1 MTGIGGMRVAVVGA
15 TGALGSRIAA
25 RLAEEG
31 ANLVVSGRSR
41 DKVAS
46 LASEMGATAIAA
58 DLMDDDCGQSIVGGA
73 CEALGGLDAIVQ
85 AAGVVAFGPAEE
97 LTDEVLDRLVRVNFM
112 APVRVT
118 REALGR
124 MDRPGTIVN
133 VSAIVADMP
142 MAGMAAYSAAKA
154 ALSAFDVA
162 VGRESRRSGIR
173 VLDVRPPHLATGL
186 ENRAIAGEPPRLP
199 EGRDPAHVVELI
211 LNAIADPNIR
221 AIEMDA

>member
-1 MTGIGGMRVAVVGA
+1 MRVAVVGA
-15 TGALGSRIAA
+15 TGALGGRIVA
-25 RLAEEG
+25 RLAADG
-31 ANLVVSGRSR
+31 ASLVVSGRSH
-41 DKVAS
+41 DKLAS
-46 LASEMGATAIAA
+46 LASEIGATAVAA
-58 DLMDDDCGQSIVGGA
+58 DLMDDHCAQSIVGGA

-85 AAGVVAFGPAEE
+85 AAGIVAFGSVED
-97 LTDEVLDRLVRVNFM
+97 LTDEVLDRLVRVNLV

-142 MAGMAAYSAAKA
+142 TAGMAAYSATKA
-154 ALSAFDVA
+154 ALSAFDTA
-162 VGRESRRSGIR
+162 VGRESRRNGIR

-199 EGRDPAHVVELI
+199 EGRDPAEVVDLI
-211 LNAIADPNIR
+211 VSAIADPHVR
-221 AIEMDA
+221 RIEMGA